1 MAITNL
7 TSNALDRY
15 FTRLFQSGY
24 VNYIDVKR
32 LLILTYIQEF
42 NYDSLEYENKLIIN
56 KALECLSSNSCLIP
70 IIDCDNMCLY
80 K

>member
-1 MAITNL
+1 MVATNI

-15 FTRLFQSGY
+15 FTRLSQSGY
-24 VNYIDVKR
+24 INYKDVEH

-42 NYDSLEYENKLIIN
+42 NYDSLEYEDKIIID
-56 KALECLSSNSCLIP
+56 KTLECLSNNSCLIP
-70 IIDCDNMCLY
+70 MINCDNMCLY